1 MKRTIGLVIA
11 ALILLSA
18 CSGRKTDE
26 MERFMGETVAT
37 VVGNP
42 FPRSPDENSFME
54 TPLKEP
60 ASELGSTIN
69 PDSDSDITNI
79 PSVEVPTNQPTQG
92 ANPFETL
99 TPQPA
104 YPMTTPTAFRVD
116 WSGAWN
122 IWFQDGS
129 GSYTQS
135 IMTIQIQNNNLTGT
149 ARISNAE
156 YTFTGSIE
164 NPNQVR
170 GEWNTTA
177 SSNSFWWIMTEEG
190 HFSGSW
196 AERFGFCGNKYQ
208 TVQPSDCRKIPTE

>member
-1 MKRTIGLVIA
+1 MA

-26 MERFMGETVAT
+26 MERFVGETVAT
-37 VVGNP
+37 VVG
-42 FPRSPDENSFME
+42 SPLPGTPYENIFME
-54 TPLKEP
+54 TPLEEP
-60 ASELGSTIN
+60 TPEIESSTN
-69 PDSDSDITNI
+69 PDGSSDETIL
-79 PSVEVPTNQPTQG
+79 PSAEEPTNQPPQG
-92 ANPFETL
+92 ASPLETL

-190 HFSGSW
+190 QFSGSW
-196 AERFGFCGNKYQ
+196 AERFGFCGNSYQ
-208 TVQPSDCRKIPTE
+208 TVQPDDCRRIPSE